1 LTTFERRQRLL
12 ALLQEQ
18 PGVRVSEIAAGL
30 RVSQGTI
37 RNDLDAL
44 AIEGRL
50 VRVRGGARLV
60 EQSLPHSPSFAAR
73 SNINANAKQIIARW
87 ASELVEDGDSILL
100 DASSTVYCMA
110 RYLHNRRRLRV
121 FTNGIE
127 VARALAQNPSNEVVL
142 LGGVLNTDGSSVT
155 ELISERLLQDL
166 HIKTAFVSC
175 SGFTPETGLTEVH
188 LSEAQLK
195 ARAIHSVEKVI
206 ALIDSSKFGKIDL
219 TPFAAIDQIAHLFT
233 DHDLSSEWAARLKK
247 TSLTFTICNEDTI
260 STFTPTTLET
270 RHYRIGFA
278 NLSEQLPFAA
288 DVRRGLERA
297 AEEAGN
303 IDLLL
308 ADNRLDAVAALDI
321 ADRFIEQSLD
331 LIIEYQIDAQANS
344 RIMDRFRRAGIPVI
358 AVDIPIVGAI
368 FFGVDNYQAGRM
380 AGEALGKWISINWNG
395 AIDRLIILEEPRAGE
410 LPAARLHGQI
420 DGLKA
425 VVGEIPVE
433 KRLVLNSGN
442 TTEISEIQMTDALKR
457 LPDEHRLAVISFNDD
472 AAMGALSAARK
483 LDRETDVIIVGQG
496 ADRCVREELLQP
508 GSRIIGS
515 TAYFPEQY
523 GERLIALALKILR
536 GEPVPPAVYMDHIF
550 VHAVPETA
558 YEQDR

>member
-1 LTTFERRQRLL
+1 M
-12 ALLQEQ
+12 
-18 PGVRVSEIAAGL
+18 RVSEIAERL

-44 AIEGRL
+44 AFEGRL
-50 VRVRGGARLV
+50 ERVRGGARLV
-60 EQSLPHSPSFAAR
+60 DHDLPLSPGFAAR
-73 SNINANAKQIIARW
+73 SKINVSAKQIIARW
-87 ASELVEDGDSILL
+87 AAELIEDGDSILL

-110 RYLHNRRRLRV
+110 RSLHNRRKLRV

-142 LGGVLNTDGSSVT
+142 LGGVLNADGSSVT

-166 HIKTAFVSC
+166 HIETAFVSC
-175 SGFTPETGLTEVH
+175 SGFTLETGLTEVH

-195 ARAIHSVEKVI
+195 ARAINSVDKVI

-219 TPFAAIDQIAHLFT
+219 TPFAGIEQIAHLFT
-233 DHDLSSEWAARLKK
+233 DYHLDLDWTDRLKK
-247 TSLTFTICNEDTI
+247 TNLTFTVCNEDSV
-260 STFTPTTLET
+260 STFTPSALET

-297 AEEAGN
+297 AEAAGN

-308 ADNRLDAVAALDI
+308 ADNRLDAVTALDI
-321 ADRFIEQSLD
+321 ADRFIDQNLD
-331 LIIEYQIDAQANS
+331 LVIEYQIDAQANS

-358 AVDIPIVGAI
+358 AVDIPIVGAV

-380 AGEALGKWISINWNG
+380 AGEALGKWISTHWSG
-395 AIDRLIILEEPRAGE
+395 AIDRLIVLEEPRAGE

-425 VVGEIPVE
+425 VIGEIPVE
-433 KRLVLNSGN
+433 KQLVLNSGN
-442 TTEISEIQMTDALKR
+442 TSEVSEIQMTEALKR

-496 ADRCVREELLQP
+496 ADRCLREELLQP

-523 GERLIALALKILR
+523 GEKLIALALKVLR

-550 VHAVPETA
+550 VHAVTPQE
-558 YEQDR
+558 